1 MNKVINKIL
10 AAALVIA
17 ACGFVAVAAAAYM
30 YARDIAGAEAVA
42 FAGLAM
48 TAAPAL
54 VGLVQ
59 KICDVVAANRDALLD
74 WMADLNLWASVQGWA
89 AGIVANGILLGVTIL
104 LWAVGII
111 EVLGLMVV
119 LGIAAAIFA
128 APLVIETV
136 TDIILKTA
144 CRLEFDKG
152 YGEEA
157 R

>member
-1 MNKVINKIL
+1 MNKMINKIL
-10 AAALVIA
+10 AVALVVA
-17 ACGFVAVAAAAYM
+17 ACGFAAVAAAAYM
-30 YARDIAGAEAVA
+30 YTRDIAGAKAVMLS
-42 FAGLAM
+42 GWAM
-48 TAAPAL
+48 TAAPA
-54 VGLVQ
+54 VVFLVQ

-74 WMADLNLWASVQGWA
+74 WMADLNLWASAQGWA

-111 EVLGLMVV
+111 EVFGLMVV

-136 TDIILKTA
+136 TDVILKAA

>member
-1 MNKVINKIL
+1 MNKTINKIL

-17 ACGFVAVAAAAYM
+17 AVGFAAAAAAAYM
-30 YARDIAGAEAVA
+30 YIREIAGAEALA
-42 FAGLAM
+42 FAGMAM
-48 TAAPAL
+48 TAAPA
-54 VGLVQ
+54 VVSLVQ
-59 KICDVVAANRDALLD
+59 KIGDGVASNRDAILD
-74 WMADLNLWASVQGWA
+74 WMSDLNLWASVQGWA

-111 EVLGLMVV
+111 EVFGLMVV

-136 TDIILKTA
+136 TDVFLKAA

-152 YGEEA
+152 YGEEE

>member
-1 MNKVINKIL
+1 MNKMINKIL

-17 ACGFVAVAAAAYM
+17 AVGFAAVAAAAYM
-30 YARDIAGAEAVA
+30 CVRDVVGAEAVA

-48 TAAPAL
+48 TAAPAV

-59 KICDVVAANRDALLD
+59 KIGDVVAANRDAILD

-104 LWAVGII
+104 LWTFGVI
-111 EVLGLMVV
+111 EVFGLMVV
-119 LGIAAAIFA
+119 LGIAVAILT

-136 TDIILKTA
+136 TDAILRAA

-152 YGEEA
+152 YGEEVA
-157 R
+157 